1 MEMMLHMARTSVDIF
16 RQNYENLIDSVCID
30 DSRVMISELLPR
42 GNVDMKPYNEVLK
55 SLCAD
60 SAVEFVENYNS
71 FLLAS
76 GEMLDT
82 YLYDDQVHINASG
95 TRRLLANFDRL
106 HQVTSTSKAPAR
118 KPYQNRNC
126 AGFLA
131 FRAGPPRYT
140 KPFRQS
146 NQLCH
151 ICDRYGGHNTKEC
164 WYNGRN
170 AGFQSRSR

>member
-1 MEMMLHMARTSVDIF
+1 MEMMLHMARTSVDTF

-82 YLYDDQVHINASG
+82 YFYDDQVHINASG

-106 HQVTSTSKAPAR
+106 HQV
-118 KPYQNRNC
+118 
-126 AGFLA
+126 
-131 FRAGPPRYT
+131 
-140 KPFRQS
+140 
-146 NQLCH
+146 NQY
-151 ICDRYGGHNTKEC
+151 I
-164 WYNGRN
+164 
-170 AGFQSRSR
+170 